1 MDDTADAAA
10 TIDKVVT
17 DVDGRSRYEITADGE
32 LAGFAEYRDIDGARV
47 FTHTEVF
54 DQYEGKGIGSA
65 LVRAALDSVRAGAGG
80 GRLVP
85 LCPFVRSYI
94 EGHAEAYGDLVDTEL
109 TERLQSGR
117 R

>member
-1 MDDTADAAA
+1 MDDTDG

-17 DVDGRSRYEITADGE
+17 DNAARSRYEITADGE

-54 DQYEGKGIGSA
+54 DRFEGQGIGSA
-65 LVRAALDSVRAGAGG
+65 LVRAALDAVRAGAGG

-94 EGHAEAYGDLVDTEL
+94 EGHADDYGGLVDADL
-109 TERLQSGR
+109 TERLRSGR